1 MLLEVQ
7 AEYIEIMQDIQKVIH
22 NVYDIIAFGLLCLVI
37 YLLYRLFNS
46 FF

>member
-7 AEYIEIMQDIQKVIH
+7 VEYIEIMQDIQKVIH
-22 NVYDIIAFGLLCLVI
+22 NVYDIIAFGLGCLVV
-37 YLLYRLFNS
+37 YLVYKLINS